1 MTTAFNFA
9 RVDTSV
15 PALPQPSV
23 ADNRVLLSSCAAS
36 APLDLATDGTTT
48 LKQLEQTVVA
58 PYPATVNSAP
68 PKQEPGSAPSPSGPV
83 KSSPYRNTGG
93 GKHTKT
99 TKTSRRDAGQSAA
112 AARRL
117 RAARRGS
124 YAARRGS

>member
-15 PALPQPSV
+15 PSLPQPSV

-36 APLDLATDGTTT
+36 APLDLATDGTTS

-58 PYPATVNSAP
+58 PYPVTVNSHAP
-68 PKQEPGSAPSPSGPV
+68 AQEPGNAPSPSGPV
-83 KSSPYRNTGG
+83 KTSPYRNTSG
-93 GKHTKT
+93 GKHKPSP
-99 TKTSRRDAGQSAA
+99 KTSRQDAGQSAA

-117 RAARRGS
+117 RAARRD
-124 YAARRGS
+124 R